1 MPSYLSLAEITQ
13 DESIIKTSALI
24 GSQWIDG
31 KQKFAVMN
39 PAIGKEIAFI
49 TDVGRDEI
57 MVYPVHHIVDKVWVA
72 HCFGTTRVTL
82 VYPLAQQPGGARE
95 MG

>member
-39 PAIGKEIAFI
+39 PATGKEIALI

-57 MVYPVHHIVDKVWVA
+57 LRQSNMRNTPSPH
-72 HCFGTTRVTL
+72 L
-82 VYPLAQQPGGARE
+82 VGVQSTSEPPY
-95 MG
+95 